1 MKIIILLFALTLMT
15 SSQTFSQTKRTAF
28 TGGKIFTVNENQPEA
43 EAVVTEGNKIIF
55 VGIEADAQKFI
66 NEHTQVIDL
75 KGKLMLPGFI
85 DSHLHFIDGG
95 LYLMGIDLRPAKSK
109 EEFAAILKD
118 YVNKHRGRWIKGGR
132 WDHESWDVIEL
143 PTKDII
149 DPFTEDTPVFVSRI
163 DGHIGVANSLA
174 LKLAGITKDTPDPEG
189 GLIARDENGEPTG
202 ILVDNAMKIVFN
214 IIPSPSDEEL
224 TEALNTSLEAA
235 AKFGITSVHDMMNS
249 EYLRIYKKF
258 DDENKLTCRIYGI
271 YPVKFYEEIIDK
283 NITAVTGSDK
293 FKLGG
298 IKAFS
303 DGSLGAMSAWFHKPY
318 EENPDTYG
326 LPNDIIT
333 DGRMKKWAID
343 MDANRLQICTHAIGD
358 KANTFMLDLYE
369 EIKNKNPQWDRRF
382 RIEHAQ
388 HIVPTDFKRFFQIGV
403 IASVQPYHAIDDGVW
418 AEKRIG
424 KERIRYTHAYKTFLD
439 NNVIVSFGTDW
450 PVAPLNPMLGLYA
463 AVTRRTVDDKNPGG
477 WIPEQKLSIEE
488 AIKCYTLNSA
498 YAGFM
503 EDKTGSIEVGK
514 FADLIVIDRNLLSI
528 PPDEIKDAKVI
539 MTVFDGKIIHKTD

>member
-1 MKIIILLFALTLMT
+1 MTL
-15 SSQTFSQTKRTAF
+15 SQTLSQTERLAF
-28 TGGKIFTVNENQPEA
+28 TGGTIFTVNENQPEA

-55 VGIEADAQKFI
+55 VGKDADAQKFI

-75 KGKLMLPGFI
+75 NGKLMLPGFI

-118 YVNKHRGRWIKGGR
+118 HVNKFPGRWVKGGR
-132 WDHESWDVIEL
+132 WDHEQWSVIQL

-149 DPFTEDTPVFVSRI
+149 DPFTENTPVFVSRI

-174 LKLAGITKDTPDPEG
+174 LKLAGITKDTPDPDG
-189 GLIARDENGEPTG
+189 GLIHRDESGEPTG
-202 ILVDNAMKIVFN
+202 ILVDNAMKLVFN
-214 IIPSPSDEEL
+214 IIPSPSEEDL
-224 TEALNTSLEAA
+224 SEALNTALNYA
-235 AKFGITSVHDMMNS
+235 AKLGITSVHDKMDIS
-249 EYLRIYKKF
+249 HLSIYKNF
-258 DDENKLTCRIYGI
+258 EEEGKLTCRIYGV
-271 YPVKFYEEIIDK
+271 YPVNNYRYLIDN
-283 NITAVTGSDK
+283 NIKSGNGSDK
-293 FKLGG
+293 FKLGAV
-298 IKAFS
+298 KAYS
-303 DGSLGAMSAWFHKPY
+303 DGSLGAMSAWFHQPY
-318 EENPDTYG
+318 EENPSTYG

-333 DGRMKKWAID
+333 DGRLRQWALDID
-343 MDANRLQICTHAIGD
+343 KNQLQICTHAIGD
-358 KANTFMLDLYE
+358 KANTYMLDLYE
-369 EIKNKNPQWDRRF
+369 EIKNSNPVWDRRF

-388 HIVPTDFKRFFQIGV
+388 HILPQDFKRFSETGV

-424 KERIRYTHAYKTFLD
+424 KERINYTHAYKTFLEH
-439 NNVIVSFGTDW
+439 NVIVSFGTDW

-463 AVTRRTVDDKNPGG
+463 AATRRTVDNKNPDG
-477 WIPEQKLSIEE
+477 WIPEQKISVEE
-488 AIKCYTLNSA
+488 AIRCYTLNSA

-514 FADLIVIDRNLLSI
+514 LADLIVIDRNLLSL